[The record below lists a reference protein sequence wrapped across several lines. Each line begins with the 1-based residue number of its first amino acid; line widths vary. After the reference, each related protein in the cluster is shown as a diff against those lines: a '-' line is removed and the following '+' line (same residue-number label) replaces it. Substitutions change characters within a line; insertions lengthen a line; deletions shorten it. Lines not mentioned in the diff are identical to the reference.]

1 MNERRLVVHPRF
13 EHLRP
18 SLERIETF
26 FDASAQSIHKARNE
40 LRIVELEGAQCVVK
54 AFKVPNVLN
63 RVIYGFFRH
72 SKAYNSYHN
81 AMALEALDIA
91 TPHPIAFIEER
102 YYGLFGK
109 SYFIALYEPYDF
121 TIREAL
127 HHKIDDFEAV
137 IDAFVDFTHTLHV
150 KGVWHEDYS
159 PGNILIRREESGY
172 RFMLVDINRMRFE
185 TVGVEQ
191 GCSNFAK
198 LWAREEDL
206 ERMASRYAGLCGADV
221 ASVGQWM
228 RDAAQQV
235 VRTKQFKKRL
245 KGK

>member
-1 MNERRLVVHPRF
+1 MSKKRLIVHPRF
-13 EHLRP
+13 ESLRP

-26 FDASAQSIHKARNE
+26 FDASEESIHKARNE
-40 LRIVELEGAQCVVK
+40 LRIVELHGMRCVVK
-54 AFKVPNVLN
+54 AFKVPNALN
-63 RVIYGFFRH
+63 RIVYGFFRN

-91 TPHPIAFIEER
+91 TPQPVAFIEER
-102 YYGLFGK
+102 YYGVFGS
-109 SYFIALYEPYDF
+109 SYFIAQYEPYDF

-137 IDAFVDFTHTLHV
+137 LDAFVDFTHRLHV

-159 PGNILIRREESGY
+159 PGNILIRREDAGY

-185 TVGVEQ
+185 PIGVEQ

-206 ERMASRYAGLCGADV
+206 ERMARRYGALCGAEFEAV
-221 ASVGQWM
+221 WQWM
-228 RDAAQQV
+228 RNAAQQV
-235 VRTKQFKKRL
+235 VRTKQFKNRL